1 MSESALDISPG
12 CKDKRGRA
20 DVSVLVLAGNA
31 LVPDQGLLLSIYS
44 IFYCGYD

>member
-20 DVSVLVLAGNA
+20 DVSVLAGNA
-31 LVPDQGLLLSIYS
+31 LVRDQGLLLSFIRSS
-44 IFYCGYD
+44 IVDMASY